1 MPMAT
6 SNQRS
11 SSRLSRFDLGRSM
24 PRDRKFEDTGQRN
37 DVLRNRAVCQS
48 SYEWGRRLLEKDR
61 LRFHQFT
68 STHAPTYN
76 CVSVHRIYIALEPS
90 LDGKE
95 PTTFKA
101 VVLSLVTKG
110 VSRSCRTLSVSGC
123 ARTIYSQAS
132 LRSPEPGRPLA
143 ALRPQPHD
151 RSGPAYS
158 YRSPHAPPPQLG
170 HAPRRRAKA

>member
-1 MPMAT
+1 M
-6 SNQRS
+6 
-11 SSRLSRFDLGRSM
+11 
-24 PRDRKFEDTGQRN
+24 
-37 DVLRNRAVCQS
+37 CHS
-48 SYEWGRRLLEKDR
+48 SYEWGGVSFEKDR

-68 STHAPTYN
+68 STYAPTYN

-123 ARTIYSQAS
+123 ARTIPKLLCDRQNPVGLSQHCG
-132 LRSPEPGRPLA
+132 LNHMTV
-143 ALRPQPHD
+143 QD
-151 RSGPAYS
+151 RRIRTA
-158 YRSPHAPPPQLG
+158 RRT
-170 HAPRRRAKA
+170 RRRHSLGMRHGLGRRRENCINDRELLGV